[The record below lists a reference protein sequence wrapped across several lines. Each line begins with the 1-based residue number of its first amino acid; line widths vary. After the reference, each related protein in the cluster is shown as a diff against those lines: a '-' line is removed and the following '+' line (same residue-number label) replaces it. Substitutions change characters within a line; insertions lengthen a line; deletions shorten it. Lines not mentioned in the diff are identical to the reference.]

1 MLEKD
6 ARNCSFVLVGNVPG
20 VLRSSDLRE
29 FFSHIVEKR
38 GFVCF
43 HYRHR
48 PEHVASAPFT
58 AASDEAPL
66 RECPEEREGDVELV
80 QSLTSEAST
89 ADGDGRATAASTRC
103 CVAAVDKR
111 LEEEF
116 LSRYRGR
123 HWARSGGEL
132 LRRKVKI
139 SRLSVSYQETRP
151 PLDME
156 IGR

>member
-1 MLEKD
+1 MLEKE
-6 ARNCSFVLVGNVPG
+6 ARNCCFVLVGNIPG
-20 VLRSSDLRE
+20 VLRSSDLRA

-48 PEHVASAPFT
+48 PEHVAPT
-58 AASDEAPL
+58 AQESTL
-66 RECPEEREGDVELV
+66 SSIREGPEECEGDVELV
-80 QSLTSEAST
+80 QNLASEAST
-89 ADGDGRATAASTRC
+89 AVGDGGATAASTRC

-123 HWARSGGEL
+123 HWAKCGGEL
-132 LRRKVKI
+132 LRRKIKI
-139 SRLSVSYQETRP
+139 SRLSVTYQETRTP
-151 PLDME
+151 SGME
-156 IGR
+156 IGM